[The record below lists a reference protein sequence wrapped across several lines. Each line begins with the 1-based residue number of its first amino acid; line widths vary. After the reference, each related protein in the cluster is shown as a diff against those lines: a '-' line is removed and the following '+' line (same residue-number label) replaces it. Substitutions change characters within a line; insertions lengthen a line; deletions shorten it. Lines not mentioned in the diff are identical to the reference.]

1 MASAGDKGTLIGVMD
16 INGKEIANGDRIH
29 VLHVRRP
36 DTPQESVEAEFDARV
51 SYHSFKAAFFYTRE
65 GVAPEDE
72 DHNSYH
78 FNSTS
83 SRYEILGE
91 VNDR

>member
-1 MASAGDKGTLIGVMD
+1 MTNARDEGTLIGVMD

-29 VLHVRRP
+29 VLHVMYP
-36 DTPQESVEAEFDARV
+36 DTPREAVEDAFNARV
-51 SYHSFKAAFFYTRE
+51 FYHSFMAAFLYMRE

-72 DHNSYH
+72 DHNTHH

-83 SRYEILGE
+83 SKYEILK
-91 VNDR
+91 D